1 MKRKSIQKFI
11 APVTSVALVSAFTVS
26 TAIGAN
32 GTTAYDDKR
41 NADEYWEEFKQD
53 SEQSWDNTQEAFR
66 DGWIE
71 SKLETALVLNE
82 HLNPFDI
89 DIAVDNDTA
98 TLKGEV
104 SSEIDKELAENVA
117 MGIEGIDEVDNQLTV
132 DDQLASSTDEE
143 KGRDFTQY
151 MEDIT
156 TTAAIKTELL
166 SSSNINGMS
175 IDVDTYNDEVTLSGT
190 VKTDAQRKL
199 AEAIVTKREDVVKV
213 VNQLKVAS

>member
-1 MKRKSIQKFI
+1 MKRKSIQNFI

-41 NADEYWEEFKQD
+41 NADEYWAEFKQD
-53 SEQSWDNTQEAFR
+53 SEQNWDNTQEAFR

-89 DIAVDNDTA
+89 HIAVDDDVA
-98 TLKGEV
+98 TLNGDV

-117 MGIEGIDEVDNQLTV
+117 MGIEGIDEVDNQLSV
-132 DDQLASSTDEE
+132 DDQLATNTDEE

-151 MEDIT
+151 MVDIT

-166 SSSNINGMS
+166 SSSNINGMA
-175 IDVDTYNDEVTLSGT
+175 IDVDTYNDEVTLTGT

-199 AEAIVTKREDVVKV
+199 AEAMVTKREDVAKV